1 MLAKFE
7 EPSTNEG
14 IDEVIYVWKTIKTD
28 S

>member
-7 EPSTNEG
+7 EPSHSEG
-14 IDEVIYVWKTIKTD
+14 IDEVIYVWKTAKTN

>member
-14 IDEVIYVWKTIKTD
+14 IDEVIYVWKTAKTN